1 MSAKGDHWEGSAEL
15 ETQRASLYGLLARLL
30 AAPPDLEFLEN
41 LRQLTGDNT
50 PLGQALSD
58 LARAA
63 RIDPEELED
72 EYTKLF
78 YGMGQGGEILP
89 YASYYLTGSLHDRPL
104 ADLRGDMERLGI
116 ARGNVN
122 EEPEDHIAVLM
133 EMMHGLIMGRFGIGP
148 ADLAE
153 QTKFFNAHIATWA
166 EDCFMDLEAA
176 DSAVFFVAV
185 ARLGRVFLEVEGNA
199 FQMAA

>member
-1 MSAKGDHWEGSAEL
+1 MSATGDHWDGLAEI
-15 ETQRASLYGLLARLL
+15 EMQRATLYGLLARLL
-30 AAPPDLEFLEN
+30 AAPPDADFLQN
-41 LRQLTGDNT
+41 LKALKGDDT
-50 PLGQALSD
+50 PLGRALSE

-63 RIDPEELED
+63 GISADELED

-104 ADLRGDMERLGI
+104 ADLRRDMDRLGI

-122 EEPEDHIAVLM
+122 EEPEDHAATLM
-133 EMMHGLIMGRFGIGP
+133 EMMHGLIVGRFGIGA
-148 ADLAE
+148 ADLGE
-153 QTKFFNAHIATWA
+153 QTKFFNAHVATWA
-166 EDCFMDLEAA
+166 DDFFTDLEAA
-176 DSAVFFVAV
+176 ASAVFFVAV
-185 ARLGRVFLEVEGNA
+185 AKLGRVFLEIEGNA